1 MAPNARLLL
10 AACLAVLLC
19 GACDRDRGSASE
31 TLVDEALEANAR
43 QQAEDTAGQSHQREL
58 TLETEAGLYRASSG
72 EDLSLPANCP
82 GDVARPGD
90 ARIVTA
96 TELGDTLSLGLHSPR
111 STELVFAEFRRAQ
124 RAAGWTESTVQDQAP
139 VRIAGFAKA
148 GRYLEAN
155 IVQEPDGGSTLTV
168 TVGPAAD

>member
-1 MAPNARLLL
+1 MAPSARLILV
-10 AACLAVLLC
+10 ACLAVLSC
-19 GACDRDRGSASE
+19 GACSRDRHSASE

-43 QQAEDTAGQSHQREL
+43 QQAEDTAGQAREREL

-72 EDLSLPANCP
+72 DDLPLPAGFP
-82 GDVARPGD
+82 GDITLPAD

-111 STELVFAEFRRAQ
+111 SVELVLAEFRRAQ
-124 RAAGWTESTVQDQAP
+124 RAAGWTESTMQDQAT
-139 VRIAGFAKA
+139 VRIAGFDK
-148 GRYLEAN
+148 GDRYLEAN
-155 IVQEPDGGSTLTV
+155 VVQEPEGGSTLTI